1 MKKPSTTTCSLLSD
15 EHFLQV
21 EEEEQ
26 ELRASKGDTSSC
38 MWLSDSICP
47 SSCFSSVSRQSDM
60 SDAKCQSDFMSFVS
74 FFFPYASISFIFS
87 RVGSWKRRDRG
98 RFIPPCESG
107 VRGEEDTQL

>member
-15 EHFLQV
+15 ERFLQV
-21 EEEEQ
+21 EEEQ

-47 SSCFSSVSRQSDM
+47 SSCFSSVSQQSDM

-74 FFFPYASISFIFS
+74 FFFSLCIHFFYFLS
-87 RVGSWKRRDRG
+87 
-98 RFIPPCESG
+98 
-107 VRGEEDTQL
+107 RGELEEERPWRVYTAV

>member
-21 EEEEQ
+21 EEEQ

-74 FFFPYASISFIFS
+74 FFFSLCIYFFYFLP
-87 RVGSWKRRDRG
+87 
-98 RFIPPCESG
+98 
-107 VRGEEDTQL
+107 RGELVKGETVEGLYRRVS

>member
-47 SSCFSSVSRQSDM
+47 SSCFSIVSRQSDM

-74 FFFPYASISFIFS
+74 FFFSLCIYFFYFLP
-87 RVGSWKRRDRG
+87 
-98 RFIPPCESG
+98 
-107 VRGEEDTQL
+107 RGELEKERPWKVYTAV